1 MTDHTLP
8 DPTQATPRD
17 PGATPPALVVIEDDR
32 SWRYV
37 LPPAGAVTIG
47 RVPECEVVLGD
58 PTASR
63 KHAQLRIDDGRAF
76 VADLG
81 SYNGTL
87 VNGDA
92 IAAERELRTGDVIQ
106 ICTTMMVFHGG
117 ERRVEP
123 PATVDDATLHQRL
136 TLELDRASRYQ
147 RAVTI
152 VAVRFATAGARDGAL
167 AAIRGAVRSIDTV
180 GTDGATGVLALL
192 PELGPDERGPAVA
205 SLTVALRGR
214 GARVGW
220 AAFPGDG
227 VGAATLL
234 ASARA
239 AAMAAPVDHAVAAD
253 ALARRLTIGAATVVV
268 AEPAMV
274 RAFAL
279 IERFAVSDLPVLIL
293 GETGVGKDSAA
304 VAVHHYSRRSGP
316 LRTVNCAAIA
326 DGVVESEL
334 FGHERGAFSG
344 AVATRIGLFEAAA
357 GGTVFL
363 DEVGELSL
371 AVQAKLLRVLDGKA
385 ITRVGGTDDRAID
398 VRVVAATNRDL
409 KAEAAA
415 GRFREDLYY
424 RLSGATVALP
434 PLRERPRELPLLVRE
449 LLAAACAR
457 LGREPVEVTP
467 AAMQVLARHRWPGN
481 IRELKNA
488 LDYAAAACDG
498 DAIDLW
504 HLPPALVGDVEPGGG
519 AVAAIRPA
527 DTASPGPRT
536 AEGFRPIADELRALE
551 RKRMLQALRVA
562 DGVQTRAAELL
573 RMPRRT
579 FVAKMR
585 EYGLHAEL
593 GEKA

>member
-1 MTDHTLP
+1 VHDHTLP

-17 PGATPPALVVIEDDR
+17 AGAAAPALVVIEDE
-32 SWRYV
+32 STWRFP

-47 RVPECEVVLGD
+47 RIAECEVVLRD
-58 PTASR
+58 PSASR
-63 KHAQLRIDDGRAF
+63 KHAQLCLDDGRVF

-81 SYNGTL
+81 SYNGTT
-87 VNGDA
+87 VNGDPLTG
-92 IAAERELRTGDVIQ
+92 ERELRTGDVIQ
-106 ICTTMMVFHGG
+106 VCATMLVFHGG
-117 ERRVEP
+117 ERKVDGP
-123 PATVDDATLHQRL
+123 GTVDDAALHQRL
-136 TLELDRASRYQ
+136 ALELDRAARYQ

-152 VAVRFATAGARDGAL
+152 VAVRLPTAAARDLAL
-167 AAIRGAVRSIDTV
+167 AALRAAVRSIDTV
-180 GTDGATGVLALL
+180 GTDGATSALAVL
-192 PELGPDERGPAVA
+192 PELTSDERGPALAAV
-205 SLTVALRGR
+205 VGALRGR

-220 AAFPGDG
+220 AAYPDDG

-234 ASARA
+234 AAARA
-239 AAMAAPVDHAVAAD
+239 AAAAAPPEQAAAAD
-253 ALARRLTIGAATVVV
+253 ALARRITLGDATVVI

-304 VAVHHYSRRSGP
+304 VAVHHGSRRTGP
-316 LRTVNCAAIA
+316 LRTINCAAIA
-326 DGVVESEL
+326 EGVVESEL

-344 AVATRIGLFEAAA
+344 AIATRIGLFEAAA

-385 ITRVGGTDDRAID
+385 ITRVGAIEARPID

-409 KAEAAA
+409 RAEAAA

-424 RLSGATVALP
+424 RLSGATVTLP
-434 PLRERPRELPLLVRE
+434 PLRDRPRELPLLVRE
-449 LLAAACAR
+449 LVAAACAR

-467 AAMQVLARHRWPGN
+467 AAMHALAAYRWPGN

-488 LDYAAAACDG
+488 MDYAAAAVDG
-498 DAIDLW
+498 DAVERW
-504 HLPPALVGDVEPGGG
+504 HLPPAVVGEPE
-519 AVAAIRPA
+519 APAAAPPRQVSSA
-527 DTASPGPRT
+527 GPRT
-536 AEGFRPIADELRALE
+536 ADGFRPIADELRALE

-573 RMPRRT
+573 HMPRRT

-585 EYGLHAEL
+585 EYALHAEL
-593 GEKA
+593 DGR